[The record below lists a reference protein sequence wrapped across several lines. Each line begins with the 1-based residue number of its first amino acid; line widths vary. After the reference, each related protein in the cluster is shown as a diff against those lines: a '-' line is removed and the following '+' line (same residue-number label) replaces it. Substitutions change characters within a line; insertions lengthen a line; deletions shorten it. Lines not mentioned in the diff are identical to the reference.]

1 MSWTYKEGVQYSAV
15 SQTWVDSSGHVEYDI
30 SPSMPRHQYLVAS
43 EQSIKIQ
50 TQNSKAFEIESP
62 NPISIK
68 ITDMG
73 EELICSTRRMQEGK
87 PYLTTW
93 EGKRVA
99 VVKTPAAL
107 EFYEAV
113 SES

>member
-1 MSWTYKEGVQYSAV
+1 MSWTYKEGAPYSTV

-43 EQSIKIQ
+43 GQSIEIQ
-50 TQNSKAFEIESP
+50 TQNSKAFEIDLP
-62 NPISIK
+62 NPVSIK

-73 EELICSTRRMQEGK
+73 EELMCSTRRMQEGK
-87 PYLTTW
+87 PYLTAW
-93 EGKRVA
+93 EGKHVA
-99 VVKTPAAL
+99 VVKTPTAL